1 MRKGQ
6 SVRASTGESKIAHNL
21 RRVVSMNFVT
31 KGYVRANE
39 LRCKMAKGQT
49 MTEYALIMAAI
60 AVVCIAAYNTLGG
73 KINTEI
79 GSVTSAL
86 SAS

>member
-1 MRKGQ
+1 M
-6 SVRASTGESKIAHNL
+6 SYLS
-21 RRVVSMNFVT
+21 

-39 LRCKMAKGQT
+39 LRRKMAKGQT

-73 KINTEI
+73 QINTEI

>member
-1 MRKGQ
+1 MD
-6 SVRASTGESKIAHNL
+6 L
-21 RRVVSMNFVT
+21 LT
-31 KGYVRANE
+31 KGFVRANE
-39 LRCKMAKGQT
+39 LRRKMAKGQT

-73 KINTEI
+73 QINTEI
-79 GSVTSAL
+79 GSVTTAL

>member
-1 MRKGQ
+1 M
-6 SVRASTGESKIAHNL
+6 SFL
-21 RRVVSMNFVT
+21 T
-31 KGYVRANE
+31 KGYVRADE
-39 LRCKMAKGQT
+39 LRRKMAKGQT

-60 AVVCIAAYNTLGG
+60 AVICIAAYNTLGG
-73 KINTEI
+73 QINTEI

>member
-1 MRKGQ
+1 M
-6 SVRASTGESKIAHNL
+6 SYLS
-21 RRVVSMNFVT
+21 

-39 LRCKMAKGQT
+39 LRRKMAKGQT

-60 AVVCIAAYNTLGG
+60 AVVCIAAYNTLGAQ
-73 KINTEI
+73 INTEI

>member
-1 MRKGQ
+1 
-6 SVRASTGESKIAHNL
+6 
-21 RRVVSMNFVT
+21 MNVLT
-31 KGYVRANE
+31 KAYVRANE
-39 LRCKMAKGQT
+39 LRRKMAKGQT

-73 KINTEI
+73 QINTEI

-86 SAS
+86 SSS